1 MKLRIFFVIITAIS
15 FSLTAYSQDSTK
27 KVLKPR
33 MKSNVQIHKKKY
45 RRMHDTTKIYR
56 DTRLGSSEKKYNTY
70 KKNDNGAG
78 AITTSPKKERP

>member
-1 MKLRIFFVIITAIS
+1 MKLRIFFVIVAAIS

-45 RRMHDTTKIYR
+45 RRMHSKRTAIRKYKICEE
-56 DTRLGSSEKKYNTY
+56 S
-70 KKNDNGAG
+70 
-78 AITTSPKKERP
+78 